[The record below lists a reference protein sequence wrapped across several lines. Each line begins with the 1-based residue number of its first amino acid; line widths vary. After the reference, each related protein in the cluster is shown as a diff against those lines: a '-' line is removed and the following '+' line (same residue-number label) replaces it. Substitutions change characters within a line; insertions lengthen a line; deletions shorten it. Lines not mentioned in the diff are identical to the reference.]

1 MPKELTKFENLDRE
15 YRQLLGRKST
25 LMRMIK
31 RRNEMLA
38 PLLKEVNKL
47 KDEIR
52 PLEEELGSLKSKI
65 KDIQTMVG

>member
-1 MPKELTKFENLDRE
+1 MAYEYTKFDTLERE

-31 RRNEMLA
+31 RRNDMLI

-47 KDEIR
+47 KEEIK

-65 KDIQTMVG
+65 KGIAVG